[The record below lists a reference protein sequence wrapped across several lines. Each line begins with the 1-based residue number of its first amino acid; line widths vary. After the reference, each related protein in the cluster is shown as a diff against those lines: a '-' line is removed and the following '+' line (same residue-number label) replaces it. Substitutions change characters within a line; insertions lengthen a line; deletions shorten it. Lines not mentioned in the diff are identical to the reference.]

1 MKTAVVMDT
10 EIRETRSK
18 DSVKM
23 EGRMLEW

>member
-23 EGRMLEW
+23 EGRMLE